1 MFQKVRKDIVM
12 GKFLRAARNISVTA
26 GVIGAAGVWY
36 RKRAERQLSLRA
48 QTVLVTGAGSG
59 LGRLLALGAAQRSA
73 GHVVVWD
80 INEQAARDVV
90 EEVLAYGVDASYDV
104 VDLADDQSVDAAGH
118 AVRQRIGGIDFL
130 VNNAGIVTG
139 KSFLEQSHDDVERTF
154 QINALALYRVTRQ
167 FLPNMLANG
176 FGSVTIIASAASL
189 TGVARQTDY
198 AASKWAAHGFTES
211 LRAEMRHQG
220 HNIHTLSVHP
230 FYVATGMFAGAS
242 SPNMLLPIL
251 DPDTVVQKI
260 FRALEGGK
268 RQLILPSTAAAANW
282 LKILPVSL
290 ADQLRD
296 LLGINSTM
304 DHFTG
309 RSACAVDQF

>member
-1 MFQKVRKDIVM
+1 M
-12 GKFLRAARNISVTA
+12 GKLLRAVRNITLSA
-26 GVIGAAGVWY
+26 GALGAAGVWY
-36 RKRAERQLSLRA
+36 RKRAERQMSLRG
-48 QTVLVTGAGSG
+48 QNVLVTGAGSG

-80 INEQAARDVV
+80 IQPDTAAETVAQ
-90 EEVLAYGVDASYDV
+90 LQSLGVDASFDV
-104 VDLADDQSVDAAGH
+104 VDLASDESVDAAGE

-130 VNNAGIVTG
+130 INNAGIVTG
-139 KSFLEQSHDDVERTF
+139 KTFLDQSHADVERTF

-167 FLPNMLANG
+167 FLPNMLVNN
-176 FGSVTIIASAASL
+176 FGSVTVVASAASL

-220 HNIHTLSVHP
+220 HRIHTLSVHP
-230 FYVATGMFAGAS
+230 FYVSTGMFAGAS

-251 DPDTVVQKI
+251 EPTQVVNRI
-260 FRALEGGK
+260 FRALETGK
-268 RQLILPSTAAAANW
+268 QQLILPPAAAAANW
-282 LKILPVSL
+282 LKTLPVPL

-304 DHFTG
+304 DQFTG
-309 RSACAVDQF
+309 RTS